1 MRKLSPSIEFSI
13 WERKLLLFIVDFLIL
28 MISLL
33 VYYKIDSPD
42 LRYHEIITVKDG
54 GLFYGVTLF
63 WILSSIFKLYDL
75 EIANTTRKILPLVF
89 FIGLLFPTMFMFTP
103 RITPYLPSQRIIIL
117 GFALGF
123 ASLLSLWRVF
133 YAYLIHAPRFFRNV
147 IVLISSD
154 FDDEFA
160 AKMKKNIE
168 GSNEHNGYR
177 IKRFYSLSTKNKSD
191 LSLERMLDKVVS
203 NRIVDNIII
212 LDQDHEN
219 ISVGL
224 NKVLIKAI
232 QNGVDVQTYLNLY
245 EDLTEALPLNLA
257 GRQFYTI
264 FPISRHNSN
273 YFYQLWNRVLDILSS
288 VFGLFITILIIPFI
302 FVINLFV
309 NRGPLFY
316 SQLRVGQGGDE
327 FKITKFRS
335 MVINAEESGAKMAT
349 KGDARITK
357 FGGFMRKTRIDELP
371 QFWAVLSGYMSLIGP
386 RPERKVFVDQLSE
399 KIPFYNARHLV
410 KPGITGWAQVKYPY
424 GENLEDSYNKLEY
437 DLYYIKNRSVTIDIR
452 IVLKTISTIIFSK
465 GQ

>member
-1 MRKLSPSIEFSI
+1 
-13 WERKLLLFIVDFLIL
+13 
-28 MISLL
+28 
-33 VYYKIDSPD
+33 
-42 LRYHEIITVKDG
+42 
-54 GLFYGVTLF
+54 
-63 WILSSIFKLYDL
+63 
-75 EIANTTRKILPLVF
+75 
-89 FIGLLFPTMFMFTP
+89 
-103 RITPYLPSQRIIIL
+103 
-117 GFALGF
+117 
-123 ASLLSLWRVF
+123 
-133 YAYLIHAPRFFRNV
+133 
-147 IVLISSD
+147 
-154 FDDEFA
+154 
-160 AKMKKNIE
+160 
-168 GSNEHNGYR
+168 
-177 IKRFYSLSTKNKSD
+177 
-191 LSLERMLDKVVS
+191 MLDKVVS